1 MAVKHVREYYE
12 RMVSDYVEMKKVLEE
27 LEKISEENASNA
39 LNNIESIREQVKLL
53 EANYKRL
60 SYIMFLLNQPNKE
73 KKKSRYFKREQKR
86 LEAIPEKDRK
96 EGVVEENSKIIE
108 NLKSFT

>member
-27 LEKISEENASNA
+27 LEKTSEENASNA
-39 LNNIESIREQVKLL
+39 LNNINSIREQVKLL

-60 SYIMFLLNQPNKE
+60 SYIMFLLN
-73 KKKSRYFKREQKR
+73 
-86 LEAIPEKDRK
+86 
-96 EGVVEENSKIIE
+96 
-108 NLKSFT
+108 

>member
-27 LEKISEENASNA
+27 MEKISEENAEKAISN
-39 LNNIESIREQVKLL
+39 IDSIREQVNLL

-73 KKKSRYFKREQKR
+73 KKKKKYYKSEHKR
-86 LEAIPEKDRK
+86 LDKIPEKDRQ
-96 EGVVEENSKIIE
+96 EGVIEENSSIIE